1 MRGRAEVKR
10 RDLTLAGI
18 DAGAPVTGPE
28 TVHVDLVNACNT
40 DCVTYWDH
48 SPLLDAP
55 RPAAWKGRRARTEDV
70 ERLLGDLDEL
80 GGLRNVILSGMGE
93 PFLHP
98 GVWEVVAAVK
108 RRPLHLTIITNLLLA
123 DPSRVLDSG
132 IDQLLV
138 GVHAASKEA
147 YEAFHPSCRNGE
159 WDLLLAKLRL
169 FRDAG
174 RRFKQ
179 VHVVCS
185 VNARELPEMVA
196 LAAETNAGAVTF
208 KRASLKGGTE
218 RCGLDEAARRALLE
232 EGLPRAREAAARL
245 GVATNLEVL
254 ERQLASPG
262 EETTPIGD
270 PGCFMGYAYARV
282 TVDREVLYCCDPSI
296 RVGSLADGSRFSDL
310 WRGAAW
316 QELRDRLRAGESF
329 PGCAQCGKYNQ
340 NVALARAFEHRYG
353 AKRLLEVTGRA

>member
-1 MRGRAEVKR
+1 VSGRAEVKR

-18 DAGAPVTGPE
+18 DAGVPAAGPE

-40 DCVTYWDH
+40 NCITCWDH
-48 SPLLDAP
+48 SPLLETP

-70 ERLLGDLDEL
+70 ERLLDELDEL

-93 PFLHP
+93 PFLHT
-98 GVWEVVAAVK
+98 GIWNVVTAVK
-108 RRPLHLTIITNLLLA
+108 RRSLHLTVITNLLLA
-123 DPSRVLDSG
+123 DPRRVLDSG

-138 GVHAASKEA
+138 GVHAASREA
-147 YEAFHPSCRNGE
+147 YEAFHPSSTNGD
-159 WDLLLAKLRL
+159 WDALLGKLRL
-169 FRDAG
+169 FRAAG

-185 VNARELPEMVA
+185 VNAHELPEMVA
-196 LAAETNAGAVTF
+196 LAAETDAGAVTF

-218 RCGLDEAARRALLE
+218 RCGLDEAARRGLLE
-232 EGLPRAREAAARL
+232 EGVPRAREAAARL
-245 GVATNLEVL
+245 GVATNLDVL

-262 EETTPIGD
+262 DETTPVGD
-270 PGCFMGYAYARV
+270 PGCFMGFAYARI
-282 TVDREVLYCCDPSI
+282 TVDGDVLYCCDPAI
-296 RVGSLADGSRFSDL
+296 RVGSLADGTRFSDL

-316 QELRDRLRAGESF
+316 QGLRDRLRAGESF

-340 NVALARAFEHRYG
+340 NVTLARAFERRHG
-353 AKRLLEVTGRA
+353 TERLLEVTGRA

>member
-1 MRGRAEVKR
+1 MLKR

-18 DAGAPVTGPE
+18 DAGVPVSGPE

-40 DCVTYWDH
+40 NCITCWDH

-55 RPAAWKGRRARTEDV
+55 RPPAWRGRRVRTEDV
-70 ERLLGDLDEL
+70 ERLLEDLDEL

-98 GVWEVVAAVK
+98 GIADVIAAVK

-123 DPSRVLDSG
+123 DVGTVLG
-132 IDQLLV
+132 LGVDQLLV
-138 GVHAASKEA
+138 GIHAASREA
-147 YEAFHPSCRNGE
+147 YEAFHPSFRNGE
-159 WDLLLAKLRL
+159 WETLLGKLRA

-179 VHVVCS
+179 VHVICS
-185 VNARELPEMVA
+185 VNAHELPEMVA
-196 LAAETNAGAVTF
+196 LAAEMNAASVTF

-218 RCGLDEAARRALLE
+218 SCGLDEAVRRRLLE
-232 EGLPRAREAAARL
+232 EGVPRAREAAARL
-245 GVATNLEVL
+245 GVETNLDVL

-262 EETTPIGD
+262 DETTPVGD
-270 PGCFMGYAYARV
+270 PGCFMGFAYARV

-296 RVGSLADGSRFSDL
+296 RVGSLAEGTRFGDL

-316 QELRDRLRAGESF
+316 QGLRDRLRAGESF

-340 NVALARAFEHRYG
+340 NVALGRAFESRYG
-353 AKRLLEVTGRA
+353 TGRLLEVTGRA

>member
-1 MRGRAEVKR
+1 MKR

-18 DAGAPVTGPE
+18 DAGVPVTGPE

-40 DCVTYWDH
+40 NCITCWDH
-48 SPLLDAP
+48 SPLLDTP

-70 ERLLGDLDEL
+70 ERLLDDLDEL
-80 GGLRNVILSGMGE
+80 GGLKNVILSGMGE

-98 GVWEVVAAVK
+98 EIGEVIAAVK

-123 DPSRVLDSG
+123 DVKTVLDLG
-132 IDQLLV
+132 VDQLLV
-138 GVHAASKEA
+138 GVHAASREA
-147 YEAFHPSCRNGE
+147 YEAFHPSFRNGE
-159 WDLLLAKLRL
+159 WETLLGKLRA

-185 VNARELPEMVA
+185 VNAHELPGMVA
-196 LAAETNAGAVTF
+196 LGAEMNAAAVTF
-208 KRASLKGGTE
+208 KRASLRGGTQS
-218 RCGLDEAARRALLE
+218 CGLDEVALRRLRE
-232 EGLPRAREAAARL
+232 EGVPRAREAAERL
-245 GVATNLEVL
+245 GVETNLGVL

-262 EETTPIGD
+262 DETTPVGD
-270 PGCFMGYAYARV
+270 PGCFMGFAYARV
-282 TVDREVLYCCDPSI
+282 TVDGEVLYCCDPSI
-296 RVGSLADGSRFSDL
+296 RVGSLADGTRFSEL

-316 QELRDRLRAGESF
+316 QGLRHRVRAGESF

-340 NVALARAFEHRYG
+340 NVALARAFERRHG
-353 AKRLLEVTGRA
+353 TERLFEVTGRA